1 MKTLVTG
8 ASGFLGAKLMSVL
21 DREHEVVGTYMTKEK
36 RDCIYLDVTN
46 GDHVYATINN
56 LKPDITIHTAAISAP
71 DLCESD
77 REKAWKLNVEGTRNI
92 ASACKRSDSKLVY
105 ISTDYVFDGGKGDY
119 TEDDEPRPLNYYG
132 LTKLKGEKI
141 IRSELANHLI
151 IRVPIF
157 YGFND
162 EEDRPSFVTRIISK
176 LRSDEEVYVDDDQI
190 RYPVWIDD
198 IALVINEL
206 IKRDA
211 RGTYHFNSKEPITK
225 YQWALKIADIYGLP
239 REKIYKTTEPQGGA
253 KRPHNSKLN
262 TLKIEEL
269 GIKIKPVRIE
279 EGLIKMK
286 KQMGCLFRMIYSVRP
301 DMLVLGQNASS
312 FRVGVGEQLA
322 KEHPVNADITVG
334 IPETGMFPAT
344 GYAMRSRIPFSFGL
358 IRDYYTQKTLLKPS
372 MDERLKAL
380 REKLIPVPDIVR
392 NKKIV
397 LIDEAIISGSTLSV
411 AINKLKRAGAKEIH
425 VRIPSPPMLSNC
437 RNGVLNPNAQLIAPQ
452 FSSNKNN
459 IEQGLA
465 KHLGCDSMRF
475 LSSDQFLSF
484 VHPDSEPCF
493 ECFTP

>member
-1 MKTLVTG
+1 MRIVVTG
-8 ASGFLGAKLMSVL
+8 GSGLLGAKLMAVL

-36 RDCIYLDVTN
+36 RDCIYLDVT
-46 GDHVYATINN
+46 DKDQVYATINN
-56 LKPDITIHTAAISAP
+56 LKPDIIIHTVAISEP

-77 REKAWKLNVEGTRNI
+77 REEAWKVNVEGTRNI
-92 ASACKRSDSKLVY
+92 ASACSRNDSRLIY
-105 ISTDYVFDGGKGDY
+105 ISTDYVFDGKKGDY
-119 TEDDEPRPLNYYG
+119 TEDDEPRPVNYYG

-141 IRSELANHLI
+141 IRSELTNHLI

-162 EEDRPSFVTRIISK
+162 EEDRPSSVTRIISK
-176 LRSDEEVYVDDDQI
+176 LRSGEEVYVDDDQI

-198 IALVINEL
+198 LALVINEL
-206 IKRDA
+206 IKRNA
-211 RGTYHFNSKEPITK
+211 RGTYQFNGKEPTTK
-225 YQWALKIADIYGLP
+225 YQWTLKIADIYGLP
-239 REKIYKTTEPQGGA
+239 IEKIHKAIEAQGGA
-253 KRPHNSKLN
+253 KRPYNSKLN

-269 GIKIKPVRIE
+269 GIKIKPARIE

-301 DMLVLGQNASS
+301 DMLVLGQNASL
-312 FRVGVGEQLA
+312 FRIEVGRRLA
-322 KEHPVNADITVG
+322 EEYPVDADITVG

-380 REKLIPVPDIVR
+380 REKLIPVPDIVH

-411 AINKLKRAGAKEIH
+411 AINKLKKAGAKAIH

-437 RNGVLNPNAQLIAPQ
+437 RNGVLNSNAQLIAPQ
-452 FSSNKNN
+452 FSSNKDN

-465 KHLGCDSMRF
+465 KHFGCDSMRF

-484 VHPDSEPCF
+484 VHPNSEHCS
-493 ECFTP
+493 ECFRP